1 MKDMTKY
8 IQDSLFALQD
18 EEYKS
23 FHCRLMPTVETDAV
37 IGVRTPDL
45 RKLAKKLWKECKQD
59 DKSSAETIPQDIRY
73 FMEQLP
79 HKYYEENNM
88 HAVFIEQIKDYK
100 TCIDALEQFLPYVDN
115 WATCDIMSP
124 KILGKYT
131 DELLEKI
138 KEWLCRSET
147 YVVRFAIG
155 CLMRYYLD
163 ENFKPEY
170 LELVAAVKSDEYYI
184 NMMIAWYL
192 ATALAKQYPDTV
204 KVLEDKCLAPWIQN
218 KAIQKAVES
227 NRISAETKTYL
238 RTLKIK
244 QQEK

>member
-8 IQDSLFALQD
+8 IQDCLFELQD
-18 EEYKS
+18 EEYKK

-37 IGVRTPDL
+37 IGVRTPGL
-45 RKLAKKLWKECKQD
+45 RKLGKRLWQECRSD
-59 DKSSAETIPQDIRY
+59 DKNSAGTIPQDIQC

-79 HKYYEENNM
+79 HKYYEENNI
-88 HAVFIEQIKDYK
+88 HAVFIEQIKNYE
-100 TCIDALEQFLPYVDN
+100 TCIDALEQFLPHVDN

-124 KILGKYT
+124 KILGKHT
-131 DELLEKI
+131 DELLDKI
-138 KEWLCRSET
+138 KEWICRSET

-170 LELVAAVKSDEYYI
+170 LDLVTAVKSDEYYI

-192 ATALAKQYPDTV
+192 ATALAKQYPATV
-204 KVLEDKCLAPWIQN
+204 KVLEDKYLAPWIHN

-238 RTLKIK
+238 RTLKMK
-244 QQEK
+244 Q